1 LHPKFSVK
9 KKGVGILCFCVSKKG
24 SLLQIGLERTSM
36 QCVFH
41 LQHYCV
47 NDADVIWDAE
57 FEDMVLINPKNE
69 RIYDHSKLSWW
80 RAV

>member
-1 LHPKFSVK
+1 
-9 KKGVGILCFCVSKKG
+9 
-24 SLLQIGLERTSM
+24 M

>member
-1 LHPKFSVK
+1 
-9 KKGVGILCFCVSKKG
+9 
-24 SLLQIGLERTSM
+24 M

-57 FEDMVLINPKNE
+57 FEDMVLINAKKE

-80 RAV
+80 RAVWEMTLSSTQSSEKVLLIFLSTIVAYKE